1 MGENYSRSEELVVK
15 ELLNGSLSVT
25 DISIRTE
32 LPTWKVSRALKRLE
46 IRDHVRHLVEDRRE
60 RGRPRK
66 FYELRFGASPLSA
79 GNDGPEGEFGG

>member
-1 MGENYSRSEELVVK
+1 VGKNYSTSEELVTE
-15 ELLNGSLSVT
+15 ELLGNGGLCVT

-46 IRDHVRHLVEDRRE
+46 IRGHVRYRVEDRKE

-66 FYELRFGASPLSA
+66 FYELRIGAPP
-79 GNDGPEGEFGG
+79 PEGEFGG